1 MIARY
6 SRPKMAGIWSEEAQ
20 FRTWLDIEVQ
30 ACEGWAK
37 LGKIPAEAMREIREK
52 AGFDTEAVLEREK
65 ETKHDVAA
73 FVSVVQS
80 RVGASGR
87 FIHLGMT
94 SSDVVDTALAYRL
107 KKSAEI
113 ILEELQG
120 CLDVTR
126 DRAIRERDIPIMGRT
141 HGIHAEPMTMGMK
154 WLLWHDQLR
163 RARHRLEQAKIE
175 ISVGKISGAVGNYA
189 HIPPEVEQH
198 VCQSLGLQVDTL
210 STQVISRDR
219 FASYFCALAL
229 LASTVEGIA
238 IELRH
243 LQRTELSE
251 AREGFSRGQKGSS
264 AMPHKRNPISA
275 ENLTGLARLLRA
287 MAIPAMEDCAL
298 WHERD
303 ISHSSVERVIGPDAN
318 LLADFMLA
326 RLCGL
331 LRGLE
336 IFPEK
341 MRENMDQLRGVIYSQ
356 PVLLALVEKG
366 LSRDEAYEIVQK
378 NALAA
383 LDRKVSFL
391 ELLKADTRVTKVLSE
406 NSLSMLFEPS
416 RYFHHLDYVYQKVL
430 GDETRKTVAD
440 SGRQSKNPV
449 HD

>member
-1 MIARY
+1 
-6 SRPKMAGIWSEEAQ
+6 MAALWSEEAQ
-20 FRTWLDIEVQ
+20 FRTWLDIEVR

-37 LGKIPAEAMREIREK
+37 LGKIPADALREIREK
-52 AGFDTEAVLEREK
+52 AGFDTAAVLEREQ

-73 FVSVVQS
+73 FVSVVQE
-80 RVGASGR
+80 RVGPAGR

-107 KKSAEI
+107 KKSAEM
-113 ILEELQG
+113 ILEELQA

-126 DRAIRERDIPIMGRT
+126 ERALKERDIPIMGRT

-163 RARHRLEQAKIE
+163 RAKHRLQQAKTE

-198 VCQSLGLQVDTL
+198 VCESLGLQVDSL

-219 FASYFCALAL
+219 FASYFTALAL
-229 LASTVEGIA
+229 LGSAVEGIA
-238 IELRH
+238 VELRH

-275 ENLTGLARLLRA
+275 ENLTGLARLLRG
-287 MAIPAMEDCAL
+287 MAVPAMEDCAL

-318 LLADFMLA
+318 LVADFMLA
-326 RLCGL
+326 RLSGV
-331 LRGLE
+331 LRNLE
-336 IFPEK
+336 IFPER
-341 MRENMDQLRGVIYSQ
+341 MQQNMDLLQGVIYSQ

-383 LDRKVSFL
+383 LDRKVPFL
-391 ELLKADTRVTKVLSE
+391 GLLKADSRVMKVLSE
-406 NSLSMLFEPS
+406 DSLNMLFQPS
-416 RYFHHLDYVYQKVL
+416 RYFHHLDYVYKKVL
-430 GDETRKTVAD
+430 GDETGKTFPD
-440 SGRQSKNPV
+440 SGRKS
-449 HD
+449 